1 MPELTLEEAN
11 ALACEKLSAS
21 DLVQAVLKR
30 NGPPADV
37 RVTLRP
43 ILIKSKKMVQVS
55 TFDGRKTDVKN
66 YLPEDLLAVT
76 QALVATPYRSL
87 FVNGGGEETQI
98 QVSKKGKP
106 LVSVKKRAKAVV
118 PNLSHDRKIQRA
130 LPEGEPDPF
139 LQKIGMMTADGR
151 IKADRQRKFQQ
162 INEFIRLVGETAD
175 LTKVATGPMLIV
187 DFGCGNAYL
196 TFALHYYLNA
206 KLGIE
211 CELIGVDRNPES
223 IARDEAKAA
232 DLGSD
237 TIRFVTASIDGFEP
251 PRPPDLVVAL
261 HACDTAT
268 DQALAQAL
276 QCDAKLIFAAPC
288 CQHHLQVQLGEHE
301 PADAYL
307 SIFRDGILRER
318 LGDIVTDTLRA
329 MILRIAGYKVDVI
342 EFTGQ
347 EHTAKNLLIRARK
360 VPVEARGE
368 LIKEYRALKQAFGVT
383 PYLETIAPEP
393 LKAVLK

>member
-1 MPELTLEEAN
+1 MPELMLEQAN
-11 ALACEKLSAS
+11 ALACEKLVAP

-30 NGPPADV
+30 NGSPGDV

-43 ILIKSKKMVQVS
+43 ILIKAKRVVQIS

-66 YLPEDLLAVT
+66 YNSDELLATV
-76 QALVATPYRSL
+76 QDLVEMPYRSL
-87 FVNGGGEETQI
+87 FVNSTAEETQI
-98 QVSKKGKP
+98 QITKKGKP
-106 LVSVKKRAKAVV
+106 LVTVKKRAKVV
-118 PNLSHDRKIQRA
+118 TPDLSHDRKIQRA

-162 INEFIRLVGETAD
+162 INEFIRLVSETAD
-175 LTKVATGPMLIV
+175 LKKVTTGPMLIV

-206 KLGIE
+206 KLGVE

-232 DLGSD
+232 DLDVG
-237 TIRFVTASIDGFEP
+237 TIYFATASIDGFVA
-251 PRPPDLVVAL
+251 PRQPDMVVAL

-268 DQALAQAL
+268 DQALAQAIRYES
-276 QCDAKLIFAAPC
+276 KLIFAAPC
-288 CQHHLQVQLGEHE
+288 CQHHLQVQLADHV
-301 PADAYL
+301 PADPYL
-307 SIFRDGILRER
+307 SIFRDGILKER

-360 VPVEARGE
+360 VPVETRVE
-368 LIKEYRALKQAFGVT
+368 LVKEYRALKQAFGVT

-393 LKAVLK
+393 LKSVLQ